1 MFFSEG
7 QGARGKMV
15 GWAAPT
21 IDGRVGCAHHS
32 QIKIML
38 NGKER
43 ELAENTTILGLLNEL
58 DIKPQGIAVELN
70 LEIVSKSK
78 FAETVLK
85 DGDKVEIVRMV
96 GGG

>member
-1 MFFSEG
+1 MSSFRSQKSEVRS
-7 QGARGKMV
+7 QKIKTFINGAM
-15 GWAAPT
+15 
-21 IDGRVGCAHHS
+21 
-32 QIKIML
+32 
-38 NGKER
+38 R
-43 ELAENTTILGLLNEL
+43 EVATGTTVLDLLNEL
-58 DIKPQGIAVELN
+58 DIKPHGMAVELN

>member
-1 MFFSEG
+1 MSIFEG
-7 QGARGKMV
+7 QGASASGRGKGQV
-15 GWAAPT
+15 
-21 IDGRVGCAHHS
+21 
-32 QIKIML
+32 KIML

-43 ELAENTTILGLLNEL
+43 EIVDDTTVLGLLNEL
-58 DIKPQGIAVELN
+58 DLKPQGIAVELN

-78 FAETVLK
+78 YNETVLK

>member
-1 MFFSEG
+1 M
-7 QGARGKMV
+7 
-15 GWAAPT
+15 
-21 IDGRVGCAHHS
+21 
-32 QIKIML
+32 KILL
-38 NGKER
+38 NGKEK
-43 ELAENTTILGLLNEL
+43 EIAENTIVLGLLNEL
-58 DIKPQGIAVELN
+58 EIKPQGIAVELN

>member
-1 MFFSEG
+1 M
-7 QGARGKMV
+7 GKGSMV
-15 GWAAPT
+15 K
-21 IDGRVGCAHHS
+21 V
-32 QIKIML
+32 KIML
-38 NGKER
+38 NGKGR
-43 ELAENTTILGLLNEL
+43 EVAGDTTVLGLLNEL

>member
-1 MFFSEG
+1 MFIFKSQKSEACGERRESIRSQKIQAFINGERRDIG
-7 QGARGKMV
+7 QGATV
-15 GWAAPT
+15 
-21 IDGRVGCAHHS
+21 S
-32 QIKIML
+32 
-38 NGKER
+38 E
-43 ELAENTTILGLLNEL
+43 LLNEL

-78 FAETVLK
+78 YDETVLK

>member
-1 MFFSEG
+1 MRLGKGSEMCISEG
-7 QGARGKMV
+7 QGS
-15 GWAAPT
+15 
-21 IDGRVGCAHHS
+21 RVKV
-32 QIKIML
+32 KIML
-38 NGKER
+38 NGKGR
-43 ELAENTTILGLLNEL
+43 EVAGDTTVLGLLNEL

>member
-1 MFFSEG
+1 MRLGKGSEMCISEG
-7 QGARGKMV
+7 QGSRGK
-15 GWAAPT
+15 PT
-21 IDGRVGCAHHS
+21 PAGSKQGGQV
-32 QIKIML
+32 KIML

-43 ELAENTTILGLLNEL
+43 EIARDATVLDILNEL
-58 DIKPQGIAVELN
+58 DIKSIGIAIELN

>member
-1 MFFSEG
+1 MCISEE
-7 QGARGKMV
+7 QGSMV
-15 GWAAPT
+15 K
-21 IDGRVGCAHHS
+21 V
-32 QIKIML
+32 KIML
-38 NGKER
+38 NGKGR
-43 ELAENTTILGLLNEL
+43 EVAGDTTVLGLLNEL

-96 GGG
+96 AGG

>member
-1 MFFSEG
+1 
-7 QGARGKMV
+7 
-15 GWAAPT
+15 
-21 IDGRVGCAHHS
+21 
-32 QIKIML
+32 ML

-43 ELAENTTILGLLNEL
+43 EVVDDTTVLGLLNEL

-78 FAETVLK
+78 YNETVLK
-85 DGDKVEIVRMV
+85 DRDKVEIVRMV